1 MFNKILWATDG
12 SESADRA
19 LQYAKVL
26 AKKFDAEL
34 IMVHSVEYVITAP
47 EGEPAY
53 ADEEEHKVKL
63 STQASTAQEEGLKVS
78 VVMAGGRQEG
88 AGQVI
93 ADTAREQGADLI
105 VVGTRGLSAVA
116 GLLLGS
122 VTQRLLQLAPCPV
135 VAVPPARA

>member
-1 MFNKILWATDG
+1 MFKKILWATDG
-12 SESADRA
+12 SEPADRA

-26 AKKFDAEL
+26 AKQFDAEL
-34 IMVHSVEYVITAP
+34 VMVHSVEYVITSP

-53 ADEEEHKVKL
+53 AEEEEHKVKVQN
-63 STQASTAQEEGLKVS
+63 QASAAQEEGLKVS

-93 ADTAREQGADLI
+93 ADTAREAGADLI

-122 VTQRLLQLAPCPV
+122 VTQRLLQVAPCPV

>member
-1 MFNKILWATDG
+1 MFEKILWATDG
-12 SESADRA
+12 SEPADRA

-34 IMVHSVEYVITAP
+34 IMLHSVEYVIANP
-47 EGEPAY
+47 DGEPAY
-53 ADEEEHKVKL
+53 AETEEHKVKL
-63 STQASTAQEEGLKVS
+63 QTQASTAQEEGLQVT
-78 VVMAGGRQEG
+78 MMIAGGRQEG

-93 ADTAREQGADLI
+93 ADAAREADADLI

-122 VTQRLLQLAPCPV
+122 VAQRLLQLAPCPV
-135 VAVPPARA
+135 VAVPPART